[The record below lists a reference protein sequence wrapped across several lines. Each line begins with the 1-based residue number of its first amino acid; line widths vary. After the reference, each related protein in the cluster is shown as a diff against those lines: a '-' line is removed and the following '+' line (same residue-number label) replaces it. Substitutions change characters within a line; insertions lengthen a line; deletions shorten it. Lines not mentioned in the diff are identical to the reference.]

1 MDEGPHLAGGFDG
14 YDALFLVSASVVEGG
29 EGIERGD
36 PAEVIDAPC
45 VDKVFGCDRVRG
57 FCGDVDQGEGKVCDA
72 IAWFE
77 VLELVEFG
85 LDLAIWRCLDE
96 GDGVLLFGFTSEA
109 EEVGLV
115 GVEDEVTGVRVVGC
129 SVEGERD
136 GRGVRLALPEH
147 VMVLDEGFGAGGC
160 GWLRKRLGGS
170 RVERDLW
177 MLE

>member
-1 MDEGPHLAGGFDG
+1 MWAYCTKWDIKKLPLPLQYYGTLITHIDDSAWTAPTAQ
-14 YDALFLVSASVVEGG
+14 LF
-29 EGIERGD
+29 
-36 PAEVIDAPC
+36 
-45 VDKVFGCDRVRG
+45 
-57 FCGDVDQGEGKVCDA
+57 
-72 IAWFE
+72 
-77 VLELVEFG
+77 
-85 LDLAIWRCLDE
+85 
-96 GDGVLLFGFTSEA
+96 LFGFTPEA

-115 GVEDEVTGVRVVGC
+115 GVEDEGTGGGVVGC

-177 MLE
+177 MVE